1 MKIGVV
7 GSINMDLVIRTN
19 RIPSKGETII
29 GDNLIDFPGGKG
41 ANQAVA
47 ISRLGENVT
56 MFGCVGRDQY
66 GECLIQNFKD
76 EKVNTDY
83 IREIDGVSTG
93 VAVITVCDDDNSI
106 IVIPG
111 ANNCVDKDYI
121 DSVKDKILE
130 HNLIILQNEIPMET
144 IEYVVDFCHENGIKT
159 ILNPAPAK
167 KISKNLINKLSYLTP
182 NEHEVALIFEGE
194 NIDEVLNKY
203 DQKLII
209 TLGENGV
216 KFLDENKEIVKVPC
230 RKSNVIDT
238 TGAGDTFNCAFCVGL
253 IHGKKLSGSI
263 KFANI
268 AAGLSTEK
276 FGAQSGMPYL
286 NEVLEEMG
294 GEL

>member
-1 MKIGVV
+1 
-7 GSINMDLVIRTN
+7 
-19 RIPSKGETII
+19 
-29 GDNLIDFPGGKG
+29 
-41 ANQAVA
+41 
-47 ISRLGENVT
+47 
-56 MFGCVGRDQY
+56 
-66 GECLIQNFKD
+66 
-76 EKVNTDY
+76 
-83 IREIDGVSTG
+83 
-93 VAVITVCDDDNSI
+93 
-106 IVIPG
+106 
-111 ANNCVDKDYI
+111 
-121 DSVKDKILE
+121 ILE

-194 NIDEVLNKY
+194 NIDEVINKY

-209 TLGENGV
+209 TIGENGV

-238 TGAGDTFNCAFCVGL
+238 TGAGDTFNGAFCVGL

-276 FGAQSGMPYL
+276 FG
-286 NEVLEEMG
+286 
-294 GEL
+294 